1 MSNENLNHATET
13 QLREQIHILKQQ
25 LKASEAKCRRVGKE
39 LDQLRSTVA
48 QPTEDVRQMMLSVE
62 TLIEDSN
69 QGYEYAAQ
77 GVIELLR
84 VLSKQYLEGSSMSF
98 PVELV
103 MTLMDFVIKAHQ
115 ETGLELVQPGVQQWN
130 AVSLNER
137 VDYLRKVDR
146 AALVVRIY
154 WFLVRAANQ
163 FGDNP
168 AILCYQ
174 VIRQCEKYGAP
185 DMETLQRL
193 KPWLDIHL
201 PSYKIETL
209 HGGLEIVQAK
219 LSSGLN
225 QQEFT
230 TNHGPDERTFRYYQ
244 TWWNTI
250 ADNASILSDELKKLY
265 SSIIDGKSE
274 TSSDCD

>member
-1 MSNENLNHATET
+1 MSNENLNYATET
-13 QLREQIHILKQQ
+13 QLREQIHSLEQQ
-25 LKASEAKCRRVGKE
+25 LKASEAKCRRIEKE
-39 LDQLRSTVA
+39 LDQLQSTIA
-48 QPTEDVRQMMLSVE
+48 QPTENVRQMMLSVE

-115 ETGLELVQPGVQQWN
+115 ETLELVQPGAQQWN

-154 WFLVRAANQ
+154 WFLVHAANLY
-163 FGDNP
+163 GDNP
-168 AILCYQ
+168 TILCYQ
-174 VIRQCEKYGAP
+174 VICQCERYGAP
-185 DMETLQRL
+185 DMGTLQRL
-193 KPWLDIHL
+193 KPWLNIHL

-209 HGGLEIVQAK
+209 HRGLKTVQTK

-230 TNHGPDERTFRYYQ
+230 ANRDPDERTFRYYQ

-265 SSIIDGKSE
+265 ASIIDGKSE
-274 TSSDCD
+274 TSSDSD

>member
-1 MSNENLNHATET
+1 MNNGNLSHTTEM
-13 QLREQIHILKQQ
+13 QLREQIRSLEQQ
-25 LKASEAKCRRVGKE
+25 LKASEAKCRRVEKE
-39 LDQLRSTVA
+39 LDHQRSA
-48 QPTEDVRQMMLSVE
+48 SMQPTENVREMMRSVE
-62 TLIEDSN
+62 MLIEDSN

-77 GVIELLR
+77 GVIGLLR
-84 VLSKQYLEGSSMSF
+84 VLSEQYPEGSSMSF

-137 VDYLRKVDR
+137 LDYLRKVDR

-174 VIRQCEKYGAP
+174 
-185 DMETLQRL
+185 
-193 KPWLDIHL
+193 
-201 PSYKIETL
+201 
-209 HGGLEIVQAK
+209 GLEAHTAI
-219 LSSGLN
+219 
-225 QQEFT
+225 T
-230 TNHGPDERTFRYYQ
+230 
-244 TWWNTI
+244 
-250 ADNASILSDELKKLY
+250 
-265 SSIIDGKSE
+265 
-274 TSSDCD
+274 